1 MSSYKITKYTLN
13 QAKKLGVTV
22 KPSTRKDKKIDVF
35 KNDEKI
41 ASIGGIRQNGEPY
54 KDFPTWTQE
63 KGLAYAKERRRLYR
77 IRHKGEEKDIG
88 SPGFYAWMLLW

>member
-35 KNDEKI
+35 KNGQKI
-41 ASIGGIRQNGEPY
+41 ASIGGIRPNGEPY

-88 SPGFYAWMLLW
+88 SGGFYAWMLLW